1 MNPMIIIQ
9 SQLVA
14 TKFYVPTSLGTL
26 ISRPRLSVLLDESLK
41 YPLTLVSAP
50 AGFGKTMLLSAWT
63 HSLPASSPVVSW
75 VSLDEDEN
83 DLQLFWTYILSAF
96 DQQQPGRFTSLLKS
110 LQSPVVPPLMSV
122 LTALI
127 TSVQDSAE
135 RLVLILDDYHV
146 ITEQQVHA
154 TLWYLIER
162 LPPQF
167 HLILATR
174 VDPPLPLMLLRER
187 GQVLEVRTNQ
197 LRCTVGE
204 TRAFLHEAMGTELPD
219 DTIQEVTARTEGW
232 LVGLQLLALSLQ
244 GRADPT
250 TLLEE
255 TCGNQ
260 RYILDFLTQEVLY
273 RQSQEMQTFLLSTC
287 ILEQLTA
294 SLCDAVTE
302 QSNSQQMLEQ
312 LERAN
317 LFLTS
322 LDNEQ
327 QWYRYHALFAEA
339 LSSWLEQNHTNL
351 VPMLHARAS
360 CWYARHD
367 QMTAAILHALK
378 AKEWQWVADLIEQ
391 AYLPLISFVWGANRH
406 VLVQL
411 RQWIEQLPAEILAC
425 RPCLCLSSLH
435 LLWSVTPQPLL
446 HHWLDLAEARLTT
459 LLKTQTSAESSQLPL
474 APEAQQE
481 LENRLGEVLTFRAF
495 LWCYT
500 EEGHTALAFCEQA
513 LTLLS
518 AENTIARA
526 LVAIAQ
532 LIVSYASVANNMSA
546 GVRYGHQV
554 LLLSQA
560 RGEPAYTISIMSV
573 AILYM
578 IGTGR
583 LHEVKQLTQQAI
595 QLGTSPTG
603 SKLPDVGFP
612 ALLQAE
618 VLREWNELETARSLA
633 TEGISLYEQATSLL
647 SLTLLYLG
655 YAVLIRLFLS
665 CGDLEATREAFQ
677 QLERFGTSMNQP
689 WHIHIHSMFT
699 TVDQVRL
706 WLACGELEQATCWA
720 EELNVIKQSLTPFA
734 RERQE
739 VARARV
745 LLAKDQP
752 TAALQCLD
760 PVGQR
765 ATAGQRWGHV
775 IEIRLLQALAY
786 QRLHEESQAL
796 RALSQAVY
804 LGEPE
809 GYIRSFVDEGAPMA
823 DLLSRLWE
831 EQHHTG
837 PTPYLDTLLTAF
849 GQESKMLRHSSKK
862 KRRIPRI
869 AERV

>member
-14 TKFYVPTSLGTL
+14 TKFYVPTSPGML
-26 ISRPRLSVLLDESLK
+26 ISRPRLSALLDESLK

-63 HSLPASSPVVSW
+63 HSLPVSSPVVSW

-96 DQQQPGRFTSLLKS
+96 DQQQPGRFTPLLKS
-110 LQSPVVPPLMSV
+110 LQSPVVPPLMSM

-135 RLVLILDDYHV
+135 HLVLILDDYHV

-204 TRAFLHEAMGTELPD
+204 TRAFLYEAMGTELPD

-260 RYILDFLTQEVLY
+260 HYILDFLTQEVLY

-317 LFLTS
+317 LFLMS

-339 LSSWLEQNHTNL
+339 LFSQLEQTDAHL
-351 VPMLHARAS
+351 VPILHARAS
-360 CWYARHD
+360 RWYAQHH
-367 QMTAAILHALK
+367 QTTPAIVHAFQ
-378 AKEWQWVADLIEQ
+378 ACEWHWVADLIEQ
-391 AYLPLISFVWGANRH
+391 AYPLLLSLTWGAKRH
-406 VLVQL
+406 TLVQL
-411 RQWIEQLPAEILAC
+411 RQWVEQLPAEILAC
-425 RPCLCLSSLH
+425 RPHLCLACVH
-435 LLWSVTPQPLL
+435 LLYTITPHALL
-446 HHWLDLAEARLTT
+446 YRWLDLAEMALRAS
-459 LLKTQTSAESSQLPL
+459 LKEQMPAEVLQESLSSQ
-474 APEAQQE
+474 AQQE
-481 LENRLGEVLTFRAF
+481 QRDLLGKALTLRAY
-495 LWCYT
+495 LLSYT
-500 EEGHTALAFCEQA
+500 IDGQAAFALYEQA
-513 LTLLS
+513 LTYLS
-518 AENTIARA
+518 PENARFRA
-526 LVAIAQ
+526 VVAIGKLYAHSSSANDVMAAIENGYQ
-532 LIVSYASVANNMSA
+532 AMLLTQEAKQPAVTFAMISATAIHLIGA
-546 GVRYGHQV
+546 
-554 LLLSQA
+554 
-560 RGEPAYTISIMSV
+560 
-573 AILYM
+573 
-578 IGTGR
+578 GR
-583 LHEVKQLTQQAI
+583 LHEAERLTQQAM
-595 QLGTSPTG
+595 LPETPSGDPLLPLTG
-603 SKLPDVGFP
+603 WVTFCR
-612 ALLQAE
+612 AE
-618 VLREWNELETARSLA
+618 ILREHNELACAYSLA
-633 TEGISLYEQATSLL
+633 TEAISLCEQVASFASLFY
-647 SLTLLYLG
+647 LYMG
-655 YAVLIRLFLS
+655 YAVLVRVSLS
-665 CGDLEATREAFQ
+665 CGDVEAARTSLQ
-677 QLERFGTSMNQP
+677 QAEQIGRSMNQLIYQ
-689 WHIHIHSMFT
+689 HLHSYFT
-699 TVDQVRL
+699 TIDQVRL
-706 WLACGELEQATCWA
+706 WLAYGDFDRAARWA
-720 EELNVIKQSLTPFA
+720 ERLDLTEQHLTPFA

-745 LLAKDQP
+745 LLAKDRP
-752 TAALQCLD
+752 AEALQCLE
-760 PVGQR
+760 PARQR

-775 IEIRLLQALAY
+775 IEICLLQALAH

-796 RALSQAVY
+796 GALSQAVC

-831 EQHHTG
+831 EQRHTG
-837 PTPYLDTLLTAF
+837 PTPYLDTLLIAF
-849 GQESKMLRHSSKK
+849 DQESKRLRHSSKK